1 MNDTFMKEKPIFSLI
16 VSMSLPMMISM
27 LVNALYN
34 IMDSLFVARISEN
47 AMTALSLVFPVQ
59 NLINSIGVG
68 FGIGLNAL
76 ISYCLGAGDKRR
88 ANVTTTV
95 GVLLALGH
103 GVVMTFLSLLCMR
116 PFLSAFTSSE
126 EIIDLGMRYSNVV
139 FLFVIINVLGLAFEK
154 IFQAAGRM
162 KVSMI
167 GLMIGCIANI
177 ILDPLLIWGIGP
189 FPEMGMEGAALAT
202 GLGQTFTLI
211 FYIVVY
217 VKRSPDVQISRKYLS
232 FDRQLIVRAY
242 AVGIPA
248 TLNMALPSVLIS
260 VLNAILAAFSA
271 EYVLVLGIY
280 NKLQT
285 FLYLP
290 ANGLIQ
296 GMRPIVGYNY
306 GAGEKARVRQT
317 FRIVLMMSAV
327 IMLAGTVICLIIPGQ
342 LIGLFTHVPQTIAI
356 GKTAL
361 RIICAGFVV
370 SSISVTVTGVLEGL
384 GKGTP
389 SLVISLLR
397 YVIVI
402 IPAAF
407 IFSHLFGAVGVWH
420 AFWFAELITAVCAGL
435 IYRKLRKD
443 TLSGTD

>member
-88 ANVTTTV
+88 ANVTATV

-177 ILDPLLIWGIGP
+177 ILDPLLIWGIGL

-232 FDRQLIVRAY
+232 FDRQLIARAY

-407 IFSHLFGAVGVWH
+407 IFSRLFGAVGVWH

-443 TLSGTD
+443 TLSGTA